1 MRKKIS
7 GEKVEASSSFRKAR
21 NRASAYAKDADML
34 NDLLDEASQ
43 KAASTRGR
51 LAEVW
56 DSLMACLRLL
66 RAYATGQ
73 YRDIPWVSLLSI
85 IVAVIYF
92 VMPVDLIPDFILP
105 FGFVDDAALIGWIIS
120 SVKSDIDSF
129 LQWERTHPTPRQD
142 PDDSPGA

>member
-1 MRKKIS
+1 MSKKVS
-7 GEKVEASSSFRKAR
+7 AEKVEASSSFRSAK
-21 NRASAYAKDADML
+21 NRAAEYAKDTDKL

-43 KAASTRGR
+43 KADSKQGR

-73 YRDIPWVSLLSI
+73 YNDIPWVSLLSM

-92 VMPVDLIPDFILP
+92 VMPVDLIPDFILTL
-105 FGFVDDAALIGWIIS
+105 GFVDDAALIGWIIS
-120 SVKSDIDSF
+120 SVKTDIDSF
-129 LQWERTHPTPRQD
+129 LQWEKTHPPLKQD
-142 PDDSPGA
+142 SDDSPGA